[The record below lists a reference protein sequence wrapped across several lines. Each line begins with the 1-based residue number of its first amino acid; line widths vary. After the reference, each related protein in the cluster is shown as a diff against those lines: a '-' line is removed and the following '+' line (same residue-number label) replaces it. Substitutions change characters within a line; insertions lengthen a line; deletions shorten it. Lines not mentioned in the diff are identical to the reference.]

1 MNYRKTTDELKYYA
15 SDLNKYIGKECDRN
29 MSVINIDLC
38 MYKEKQNGNNI
49 LRIIESKHSNED
61 IPEQQLKILMIL
73 AELFKWVNKW
83 IIKNTEFELFII
95 TADPPYDCAS
105 IWNLI
110 NNKKFDFKNTN
121 FKHFLEFKNF
131 DHRPKES
138 HESDLSE
145 NSPPSA
151 NLKTSNLKNC

>member
-1 MNYRKTTDELKYYA
+1 MDYRKTITELKYYA
-15 SDLNKYIGKECDRN
+15 SDLNKYIANECTRK

-61 IPEQQLKILMIL
+61 IPKQQLKILMIL

-83 IIKNTEFELFII
+83 IIKNTEFELFVI
-95 TADPPYDCAS
+95 TADPPYDYAS

-110 NNKKFDFKNTN
+110 NDEEFDLKSIDFKR
-121 FKHFLEFKNF
+121 FLEFKNF
-131 DHRPKES
+131 DHIPKENN
-138 HESDLSE
+138 ESNMSE
-145 NSPPSA
+145 MRID
-151 NLKTSNLKNC
+151 T

>member
-15 SDLNKYIGKECDRN
+15 SDLNKYIGKECSRN

-38 MYKEKQNGNNI
+38 MYKEKQKKNNI

-61 IPEQQLKILMIL
+61 IPKQQLKILMIL

-95 TADPPYDCAS
+95 TADPPYDYAS
-105 IWNLI
+105 IWDL
-110 NNKKFDFKNTN
+110 NNDEIFDLKNID

-131 DHRPKES
+131 DHIPKEN
-138 HESDLSE
+138 HESHL
-145 NSPPSA
+145 P
-151 NLKTSNLKNC
+151 

>member
-1 MNYRKTTDELKYYA
+1 MNYRNTTKELKYYA

-38 MYKEKQNGNNI
+38 MYKEKQKKNNI

-61 IPEQQLKILMIL
+61 IPKQQLKILMIL

-95 TADPPYDCAS
+95 TADPPYDYAS
-105 IWNLI
+105 IWDLI
-110 NNKKFDFKNTN
+110 NDEIFDLKNID

-131 DHRPKES
+131 DHIPKENY
-138 HESDLSE
+138 ESSLSE
-145 NSPPSA
+145 V
-151 NLKTSNLKNC
+151 

>member
-15 SDLNKYIGKECDRN
+15 SDLNKYIGKECSRN

-38 MYKEKQNGNNI
+38 MYKEKQKKNNI

-61 IPEQQLKILMIL
+61 IPKQQLKILMIL

-95 TADPPYDCAS
+95 TADPPYDYAS
-105 IWNLI
+105 IWDLI
-110 NNKKFDFKNTN
+110 NDEIFDLKNID

-131 DHRPKES
+131 DHIPKEIN
-138 HESDLSE
+138 ESNMPEMHFD
-145 NSPPSA
+145 
-151 NLKTSNLKNC
+151 T

>member
-15 SDLNKYIGKECDRN
+15 SDLNKYIGKECSRN

-38 MYKEKQNGNNI
+38 MYKEKQKKNNV

-61 IPEQQLKILMIL
+61 IPKQQLKILMIL

-95 TADPPYDCAS
+95 TADPPYDYAS
-105 IWNLI
+105 IWDLI
-110 NNKKFDFKNTN
+110 NDEIFDLKNID

-131 DHRPKES
+131 DHIPKEN
-138 HESDLSE
+138 HESHL
-145 NSPPSA
+145 P
-151 NLKTSNLKNC
+151 

>member
-1 MNYRKTTDELKYYA
+1 MDYRKTTTELKYYA
-15 SDLNKYIGKECDRN
+15 SDLNKYIGKECSRK

-38 MYKEKQNGNNI
+38 IYKEKQNGNNI

-83 IIKNTEFELFII
+83 IIKNTEFELFVI

-110 NNKKFDFKNTN
+110 NNEKFDLRNTN

-131 DHRPKES
+131 DHIPKENY
-138 HESDLSE
+138 ESSMPE
-145 NSPPSA
+145 M
-151 NLKTSNLKNC
+151 